1 MYKSSAMLCHR
12 HLRLLQAEA
21 QARSKLVPLVRPRMK
36 AHVAAYPVASITGH
50 VTNPT
55 NEYEALKEA
64 LVAFGPQ
71 VPGRGDSRVVNPGR
85 SDQKRKTCCCGL

>member
-1 MYKSSAMLCHR
+1 
-12 HLRLLQAEA
+12 
-21 QARSKLVPLVRPRMK
+21 MK

-71 VPGRGDSRVVNPGR
+71 VPGRGDSRVVNHPGR